1 MLFLH
6 WLFFTGHGTVR
17 QGVLAAIVLGD
28 PYMHASPHVSW
39 HFGDPHVHVQV
50 DPHVHA
56 FIPLTIIRLFTR
68 PYAIPSYDHH
78 DLHFQ
83 S

>member
-1 MLFLH
+1 MLFCN
-6 WLFFTGHGTVR
+6 
-17 QGVLAAIVLGD
+17 
-28 PYMHASPHVSW
+28 
-39 HFGDPHVHVQV
+39 VHEWARTCRLNRTCMYIVQV

>member
-1 MLFLH
+1 MAKWMEDERNLS
-6 WLFFTGHGTVR
+6 TPRVTRHGPLR
-17 QGVLAAIVLGD
+17 NGGLADI
-28 PYMHASPHVSW
+28 
-39 HFGDPHVHVQV
+39 VQV